1 MKLGCGFSMTWIIL
15 WNSILRSKDVRSG
28 GGIYQEQAKRTDSP
42 LQKAICKVW
51 PQVPQGVSWA
61 VRNGRKARFWSD
73 VWLEGYGPLA
83 DHACS
88 TQPIPEEIHKLKVAD
103 MVTPIQQWRWVIFAH
118 LLPMQLMMVLLA
130 SYPPPN
136 MEIDDDKVF
145 RQYSSSGVF
154 MVFTVKS
161 AYKLVQNHQ
170 LGPLWRLVWDWKGL
184 ERIRMF
190 IC

>member
-1 MKLGCGFSMTWIIL
+1 
-15 WNSILRSKDVRSG
+15 
-28 GGIYQEQAKRTDSP
+28 
-42 LQKAICKVW
+42 
-51 PQVPQGVSWA
+51 
-61 VRNGRKARFWSD
+61 
-73 VWLEGYGPLA
+73 
-83 DHACS
+83 
-88 TQPIPEEIHKLKVAD
+88 
-103 MVTPIQQWRWVIFAH
+103 
-118 LLPMQLMMVLLA
+118 MMVLLA